1 MLSFIPYLAL
11 VLILCLATNLAS
23 WGPYGIIRA
32 QWPNLTDFRNLRTFN
47 NDGELS
53 VGRIALMLQW
63 FAFSGITLY
72 AYFDADP
79 YRHLAHPDLSVARDI
94 ALCVAVPL
102 VIFFVQ
108 WLLYHWWGY
117 IFGQADGIHI
127 LDRIYLSAHLLAS
140 PFVLVFFLLQ
150 SVGLISPLVNLFL
163 LALISITVQI
173 FCFLSGIRIFWR
185 GFGTLF
191 IFFLY
196 LCAFNIV
203 PLLIIWTKTNS

>member
-47 NDGELS
+47 NDRALS
-53 VGRIALMLQW
+53 FGRIALMLQW

-72 AYFDADP
+72 TCFDPAP
-79 YRHLAHPDLSVARDI
+79 YLHLAHPDLSVVSDI

-102 VIFFVQ
+102 AVFFAQ

-117 IFGQADGIHI
+117 IFSQAGGIHI
-127 LDRIYLSAHLLAS
+127 LDRVYLSAHLLAS
-140 PFVLVFFLLQ
+140 PFVMVFFLLQ
-150 SVGLISPLVNLFL
+150 AVGLISPLANLFL
-163 LALISITVQI
+163 LVLISITVQI
-173 FCFLSGIRIFWR
+173 FCFLSGIKIFWR
-185 GFGTLF
+185 GPGTLF
-191 IFFLY
+191 VFFLY